1 MRGMLLS
8 VAAALLLAS
17 TACAAAGS
25 GGSGTPK
32 ASPANATTAP
42 SYMPTPTGGMPADP
56 YGY

>member
-1 MRGMLLS
+1 MPRALL
-8 VAAALLLAS
+8 VLTAALLLAS

-25 GGSGTPK
+25 GGSGAPK

-42 SYMPTPTGGMPADP
+42 SYMPTPTGDMPADP